1 MNELAGLTRF
11 PLARRG
17 FVMSSLI
24 SGFTLATTRVDAQAI
39 QTDTAGLDAGE
50 TKITTSDSQLPAYYA
65 RPQGAG
71 PFPTVLVVEEIF
83 GVHEY
88 IKDICRRLAKQG
100 FLAVATEYYARLGEL
115 QDMTSAM
122 QLDGQII
129 SRAPDGLLMSDMDS
143 TAEWAASNHGDPAR
157 LSIIGFCRGGRNVWL
172 YAAHNPKLKAA
183 VAFYGPMGG
192 APTAI
197 QPKGPLDVAGQI
209 KCPILGL
216 YAGTKDPSS
225 SPEQIKQAEA
235 AAKSTGLDAQII
247 VYPDAAHGFHAD
259 YRPSYNKTD
268 ADDAWTRMLAWL
280 RTHKAG

>member
-1 MNELAGLTRF
+1 MSEVSGLTRF
-11 PLARRG
+11 PMARRG
-17 FVMSSLI
+17 FVMGSLI
-24 SGFTLATTRVDAQAI
+24 GGFTMATTRVDAQAI
-39 QTDTAGLDAGE
+39 QTDTAGLEAGE
-50 TKITTSDSQLPAYYA
+50 TKVTSGDTPLPAYFA

-88 IKDICRRLAKQG
+88 IRDVCRRLAKQG

-115 QDMTSAM
+115 QDMMSAA
-122 QLDGQII
+122 QLDSQII
-129 SRAPDGLLMSDMDS
+129 AHAPDDQLMADMDA
-143 TAEWAASNHGDPAR
+143 TAAWAAANGGDPAK
-157 LSIIGFCRGGRNVWL
+157 LSTIGFCRGGRNVWL
-172 YAAHNPKLKAA
+172 YAAHSPTLKTA

-192 APTAI
+192 SPTPI

-209 KCPILGL
+209 KCAFLGL

-235 AAKSTGLDAQII
+235 AAKATGKDVQII

-259 YRPSYNKTD
+259 YRPSYNKAD
-268 ADDAWTRMLAWL
+268 ADDAWGRMLAWF
-280 RTHKAG
+280 RTHGAA

>member
-11 PLARRG
+11 PLPRRG
-17 FVMSSLI
+17 FVMSGLI
-24 SGFTLATTRVDAQAI
+24 GGFTLATTRVDAQAI
-39 QTDTAGLDAGE
+39 QTDTAGLAAGE
-50 TKITTSDSQLPAYYA
+50 VKVSSGGTELPAYYA
-65 RPQGAG
+65 RPQGTG
-71 PFPTVLVVEEIF
+71 PFPTILVVEEIF

-88 IKDICRRLAKQG
+88 IRDICRRLAKQG

-122 QLDGQII
+122 QIDQQII
-129 SRAPDGLLMSDMDS
+129 SRAPDDQLMADMDA
-143 TAEWAASNHGDPAR
+143 TAAWAAANHGDPAR

-172 YAAHNPKLKAA
+172 YAAHNPTLKAA

-192 APTAI
+192 APSPI

-209 KCPILGL
+209 KCAFLGL
-216 YAGTKDPSS
+216 YAGAKDPSS

-235 AAKSTGLDAQII
+235 EAKSTGHDVQIV

-259 YRPSYNKTD
+259 YRPSYNKAD
-268 ADDAWTRMLAWL
+268 AEDAWGRMLAWL
-280 RTHKAG
+280 RAHHAG

>member
-11 PLARRG
+11 PMARRG
-17 FVMSSLI
+17 FVMSGLVG
-24 SGFTLATTRVDAQAI
+24 GFTMATTRVDAQAI
-39 QTDTAGLDAGE
+39 QTDTAGLEAGE
-50 TKITTSDSQLPAYYA
+50 TKVTSGDTQLPAYFA
-65 RPQGAG
+65 RPQGPG

-88 IKDICRRLAKQG
+88 IRDVCRRLAKQG
-100 FLAVATEYYARLGEL
+100 YLAVATEYFARLGEL
-115 QDMTSAM
+115 QDMMSAM
-122 QLDGQII
+122 QIDQQII
-129 SRAPDGLLMSDMDS
+129 SHAPDDQMLADMDA
-143 TAEWAASNHGDPAR
+143 TAAWTAANHGDPAK

-172 YAAHNPKLKAA
+172 YAAHNPSLKAA

-192 APTAI
+192 TPTPI

-209 KCPILGL
+209 KCPLLGL

-235 AAKSTGLDAQII
+235 AAKSTGKDVQII

-259 YRPSYNKTD
+259 YRPSYNKAD
-268 ADDAWTRMLAWL
+268 AEDAWGRMLAWF
-280 RTHKAG
+280 RTHNAA